1 MAQQGPNPIE
11 VYQGVAQSIVST
23 FGNVNASQLS
33 ASTPCVEW
41 TVQKLINHNINVQTF
56 LHATLTGQTMDPGSM
71 FQVDG
76 PIPQKGAEAALKS
89 ITDTVISA
97 AQGMDLSTVVTTP
110 FGEMPAGHFM
120 MIPILDL
127 VVHQWDVASATNQN
141 KAMDSAVAE
150 ICLGVLSPEAVEG
163 GRKMGAFGPEVVIPS
178 TGSAQDKLLGLT
190 GRTP

>member
-1 MAQQGPNPIE
+1 MAQGNDPIE
-11 VYQGVAQSIVST
+11 IYQSAAEGIVSVA
-23 FGNVNASQLS
+23 GSVSAGQLGS
-33 ASTPCVEW
+33 STPCSEW
-41 TVQKLINHNINVQTF
+41 TVKNLLNHNINVQTF

-76 PIPQKGAEAALKS
+76 PIPQEGAEAALKS

-127 VVHQWDVASATNQN
+127 VVHQ
-141 KAMDSAVAE
+141 
-150 ICLGVLSPEAVEG
+150 
-163 GRKMGAFGPEVVIPS
+163 
-178 TGSAQDKLLGLT
+178 
-190 GRTP
+190 